1 MSSNDL
7 PHPLGAVVIGA
18 SAGGIQA
25 LRVLLGSLPEGFK
38 PPVFVVQ
45 HILSDRPSML
55 LELFSNV
62 CVLPVLEAEDKQPI
76 RPGTVVFAPPD
87 YHLLVESRETLAL
100 SIDEPVKF
108 SRPSIDVLFE
118 SATAVFDR
126 ELLAILLTGASSDG
140 SEGMA
145 LVRRSGGKAWVQCP
159 SEAVASTMPESALA
173 LAGADAVLRLQD
185 MCDRLQGVSNE
196 FR

>member
-1 MSSNDL
+1 MTGNDL
-7 PHPLGAVVIGA
+7 PHQFGAVVIGA
-18 SAGGIQA
+18 SAGGVQA
-25 LRVLLGSLPEGFK
+25 LRVLLASLPRGFK
-38 PPVFVVQ
+38 PPVFIVQ
-45 HILSDRPSML
+45 HISSDRPSTL
-55 LELFSNV
+55 PELFGNV
-62 CVLPVLEAEDKQPI
+62 CALPVLEAEDKQPI
-76 RPGTVVFAPPD
+76 RSGTVVFAPPD

-118 SATAVFDR
+118 SAAAVFDE

-145 LVRRSGGKAWVQCP
+145 LVRRAGGKAWVQCP

-185 MCDRLQGVSNE
+185 MCDRLQGGLK
-196 FR
+196 

>member
-1 MSSNDL
+1 MAGNDL
-7 PHPLGAVVIGA
+7 PDPLGAVVIGA

-25 LRVLLGSLPEGFK
+25 LRILLGSLPHGFK

-45 HILSDRPSML
+45 HIAPDRPSTL
-55 LELFSNV
+55 AELFGNI
-62 CVLPVLEAEDKQPI
+62 CVLPVLEAEDKQPV
-76 RPGTVVFAPPD
+76 RSGTVVFAPPD

-118 SATAVFDR
+118 SAAAVFD
-126 ELLAILLTGASSDG
+126 EKLLAILLTGASADG
-140 SEGMA
+140 SEG
-145 LVRRSGGKAWVQCP
+145 LVIVRRAGGKAWVQCP
-159 SEAVASTMPESALA
+159 SESAVSTMPESALA

-185 MCDRLQGVSNE
+185 MCDRLQGAIQ
-196 FR
+196 

>member
-1 MSSNDL
+1 MTDNDL
-7 PHPLGAVVIGA
+7 PRQFGAVVIGA

-25 LRVLLGSLPEGFK
+25 LRVLLESLPKGFS

-45 HILSDRPSML
+45 HISSDHPSTL
-55 LELFSNV
+55 PELFSKV
-62 CVLPVLEAEDKQPI
+62 CVLPVVEAEDKQPI

-87 YHLLVESRETLAL
+87 YHLMVESRETLAL
-100 SIDEPVKF
+100 SLDEPVKF

-118 SATAVFDR
+118 SAAAVFAE

-140 SEGMA
+140 SEGVA
-145 LVRRSGGKAWVQCP
+145 LVRRAGGKAWVQCP
-159 SEAVASTMPESALA
+159 AEAMASTMPESALA

-185 MCDRLQGVSNE
+185 MCDRLQGSVK
-196 FR
+196 